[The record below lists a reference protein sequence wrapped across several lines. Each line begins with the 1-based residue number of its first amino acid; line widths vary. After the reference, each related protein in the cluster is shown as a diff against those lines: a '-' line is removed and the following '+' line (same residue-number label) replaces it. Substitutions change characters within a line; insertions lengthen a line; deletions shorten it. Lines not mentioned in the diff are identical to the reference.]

1 MDEVVGEVAAAAEED
16 GTNFD
21 EDLAAI
27 LAAAE
32 KEEEQALNAVVTKDV
47 EEKQDDNNNGPD
59 DVAAT
64 GAKYKLRTIRPGSI
78 SSQQRTEI
86 LPAYSQAANGNHHRT
101 PILLL
106 SNVAIVDRGTY
117 EKQSFCGGNG
127 VTPYEFRQYGYVE
140 PIDSFMIDLYR
151 DLFIEPSRRWKIDH
165 SIIDYNLSRLRK
177 CMDLYTKQTNEPAL
191 LSFNEL
197 TLALEFFLQIDG
209 KRHMKQ

>member
-1 MDEVVGEVAAAAEED
+1 MDEVVKVVAEEED
-16 GTNFD
+16 GTNSD

-32 KEEEQALNAVVTKDV
+32 EKEKQAHNAVVSKDV
-47 EEKQDDNNNGPD
+47 EEKQDDNNGP

-64 GAKYKLRTIRPGSI
+64 GAKYELRTIRPGSI
-78 SSQQRTEI
+78 SSQRRAEL
-86 LPAYSQAANGNHHRT
+86 LPAYPQAANDNHRT

-140 PIDSFMIDLYR
+140 PIDSFMIDLHR